1 MPRFTISN
9 QLYYTILYP
18 IFQPSTPLKRLHQD
32 LQGIFVTKLFKSDR
46 MNLSGKI
53 PK

>member
-1 MPRFTISN
+1 MPHFTISN

-18 IFQPSTPLKRLHQD
+18 IFQPSTLLKRLHQE

-46 MNLSGKI
+46 IKI
-53 PK
+53 TGENPE

>member
-32 LQGIFVTKLFKSDR
+32 LKGIFVTKLFKSDR